1 MLIQSMKLEHPLWG
15 YRSVW
20 SYLQYRMEYPIG
32 INRVYRIMKEH
43 QLLTTKTQRLLAKRG
58 PYRSKPRATRPNQY
72 WGTDMTKIKISTFG
86 WLYLVIVL
94 DWYTKEIVG
103 YSLNTQSKS
112 DDWLDALHMA
122 INQRFPQGIK
132 EQAGHSLSLI
142 SDNGCQPTSLKY
154 KKECAQLDIN
164 QIFTTWSNPKG
175 NADTERVIRRIKEN
189 LVWPN
194 DWENPF
200 DFADAAV
207 KFIMDYNIDFPHQAL
222 KYMTPSQFNES
233 FNKEQVLS

>member
-207 KFIMDYNIDFPHQAL
+207 KFIMDYNTDFPHQAL